1 MGIKNKTLKVGDLV
15 EIKPGTHWNG
25 SDISRTGFI
34 LGPGQYHKSYMV
46 LFIETGNE
54 EQFHSSFIR
63 FISSGCGEKIRFVQ
77 KI

>member
-1 MGIKNKTLKVGDLV
+1 MSIKNKTLRIGDLV
-15 EIKPGTHWNG
+15 EIKAGTHWNG

-46 LFIETGNE
+46 LFTETGKK

-63 FISSGCGEKIRFVQ
+63 FISTAYGEKIRFVQ